1 MKCPEGYYTPSAGQ
15 TKCQKC
21 PTGYISTGS
30 FCSIGRYLLIGPG
43 GPGGASGY
51 AGGGG
56 EGGGG
61 GGGFLDDFFD
71 ASFVLGDVLV
81 AHVGVSSRDNV
92 AMNYSSLGDIVA
104 YGGGKGGYYAS
115 GADGA
120 SGGGGYY
127 YGNYPGE

>member
-1 MKCPEGYYTPSAGQ
+1 MKCAEGYYTPSAGQ

-43 GPGGASGY
+43 GPGSANSN
-51 AGGGG
+51 
-56 EGGGG
+56 GGGG
-61 GGGFLDDFFD
+61 GGGAVIDGVFS
-71 ASFVLGDVLV
+71 ASFGPGVSLAV
-81 AHVGVSSRDNV
+81 HVGVSSRDNV

-120 SGGGGYY
+120 SGGGGHFD
-127 YGNYPGE
+127 GNYPGD

>member
-21 PTGYISTGS
+21 PTGYISAGS

-43 GPGGASGY
+43 GPGSATSN
-51 AGGGG
+51 
-56 EGGGG
+56 GGGG
-61 GGGFLDDFFD
+61 GGGAVIDGVFN
-71 ASFVLGDVLV
+71 ASFGPGVSLAV
-81 AHVGVSSRDNV
+81 HVGVSSRDNV
-92 AMNYSSLGDIVA
+92 AMNYSSLDGIVA

-127 YGNYPGE
+127 YFEYRGE

>member
-21 PTGYISTGS
+21 PTGYISAGS

-43 GPGGASGY
+43 GPGGANSD
-51 AGGGG
+51 
-56 EGGGG
+56 GGGG
-61 GGGFLDDFFD
+61 GGGAVIDGVFN
-71 ASFVLGDVLV
+71 ASFGPGVSLAV
-81 AHVGVSSRDNV
+81 HVGVSSRDNV
-92 AMNYSSLGDIVA
+92 AMNYSSLDGIVA
-104 YGGGKGGYYAS
+104 YGGGKGGSYAS

-127 YGNYPGE
+127 YGNHPGD

>member
-1 MKCPEGYYTPSAGQ
+1 MKCPEGYYTLGVGQ
-15 TKCQKC
+15 TECQKC
-21 PTGYISTGS
+21 PTGYISAGS

-51 AGGGG
+51 GGGGG

-120 SGGGGYY
+120 SGGGGHYD
-127 YGNYPGE
+127 GNYPGE